1 VRMTFELVTTAI
13 KESPGRIPSALAR
26 YVSPCLFWRR
36 RTSNLGT
43 RLMLSAE
50 TRLNV
55 PLNQSTFLPDL
66 ATPNSE
72 KAIW

>member
-1 VRMTFELVTTAI
+1 
-13 KESPGRIPSALAR
+13 
-26 YVSPCLFWRR
+26 
-36 RTSNLGT
+36 
-43 RLMLSAE
+43 MLSAE